1 MELDWNFANDRG
13 PVSPRLR
20 YWMDELLDAMD
31 RTGRPMRVDP
41 QFTMQTLANT
51 GFVDIKQEVI
61 HVRVNGGSTDPY
73 EIDVGRWF
81 NLCLH
86 KGFMGMS
93 LAPLVRVKGWTPEI
107 VKSLQD
113 EVLREVGERT
123 NASYCKL

>member
-1 MELDWNFANDRG
+1 
-13 PVSPRLR
+13 
-20 YWMDELLDAMD
+20 
-31 RTGRPMRVDP
+31 MRVDP
-41 QFTMQTLANT
+41 QLTMQTLANT

-61 HVRVNGGSTDPY
+61 RVRVNGGSTDPY

-93 LAPLVRVKGWTPEI
+93 LAPLVKVKGWTPEI